1 MRVECRL
8 WATRVLRTHLLPGG
22 RGEMRPDLRRGQPIG
37 RQRRRAASSPFV
49 TEPTFLI
56 GLERWV
62 ERRAQTTRRPARSVG
77 AFPAF
82 RCT

>member
-8 WATRVLRTHLLPGG
+8 WATRVLRTHLLPRG
-22 RGEMRPDLRRGQPIG
+22 RGEMRPDLPLGRGKPIG
-37 RQRRRAASSPFV
+37 WQRRRAASSPFV
-49 TEPTFLI
+49 SEPTFFI

-62 ERRAQTTRRPARSVG
+62 R